1 MPIVKDF
8 DLNFNSRVIIWEI
21 TELETQLISML
32 KLSKK
37 ENPPKELRIFIP
49 PKVRLS
55 PFLRGCTSYPIP
67 DLIIKHLFC

>member
-32 KLSKK
+32 KFQKRK
-37 ENPPKELRIFIP
+37 FF
-49 PKVRLS
+49 V
-55 PFLRGCTSYPIP
+55 
-67 DLIIKHLFC
+67 

>member
-37 ENPPKELRIFIP
+37 KIL
-49 PKVRLS
+49 
-55 PFLRGCTSYPIP
+55 C
-67 DLIIKHLFC
+67 LIQ